1 MTGRSTPTNRRH
13 SPTKARKKTLS
24 GSSSTPPVLDLKEVI
39 DSARINFRNDMKRS
53 KSTMASPNS
62 ASASSSKNPVSGS
75 KSSSAPASPVKAA
88 HVDSTTTP
96 AGGTVTPAASNNGSK
111 RRAQQPPSLSL
122 MSPKRAKTASM
133 ASERSKADAAATV
146 SSTSEGSSAS
156 SSSTSQSNRPTAPSP
171 TSAAVKAAVPSTSSS
186 GGRGPPAP
194 LIVEQQK
201 SRPSLLT
208 EVKRRKAAPMD
219 EVMKL
224 HMDEGVYHLLH
235 SLPTSRRKTQTT
247 LFNVSA
253 PAKSSS
259 SPGELGA
266 KPNSHARGHSPA
278 PVQSQSGGIGSS
290 QKMSAYQR
298 RQLQQAKP
306 RKNNLIRLSS
316 AGVKATT
323 PESLMTP
330 KTLEMLKKLPKKD
343 YVDLWSS
350 KSRYKLAGE
359 ALTAAAA
366 CSPPLSSGNNTSSA
380 IAVKASSV
388 SPDSS
393 ASSDISSASALAAAA
408 KKRQRIGDRM
418 LTCVTHVNK
427 QYKDILIRSYPTFS
441 QIIMCPSTTGLK
453 YSMNVNVFDEIT
465 DAMKLLREDETCKAV
480 MVSGLGGV
488 FCQGIDL
495 SVLTFDS
502 TDKQKKSAE
511 SLAIAIKLFVK
522 FLLSYPKLLVAALNG
537 TCAGIGVTLLP
548 YFDVI
553 YASDKATL
561 RVDYPRLSQ
570 IPEAFA
576 SVTMANSPSALREL
590 ILLGRTISASEAC
603 SYGLISSVVW
613 PDKFLEEIVP
623 RMELLETVTTSGL
636 QMTKALF
643 KDRMRKNVL
652 EVAEEETKM
661 LVACWSANAKNIRQY
676 LKENCGPNQLLF
688 Q

>member
-1 MTGRSTPTNRRH
+1 M
-13 SPTKARKKTLS
+13 
-24 GSSSTPPVLDLKEVI
+24 
-39 DSARINFRNDMKRS
+39 
-53 KSTMASPNS
+53 
-62 ASASSSKNPVSGS
+62 
-75 KSSSAPASPVKAA
+75 
-88 HVDSTTTP
+88 
-96 AGGTVTPAASNNGSK
+96 
-111 RRAQQPPSLSL
+111 
-122 MSPKRAKTASM
+122 
-133 ASERSKADAAATV
+133 
-146 SSTSEGSSAS
+146 
-156 SSSTSQSNRPTAPSP
+156 
-171 TSAAVKAAVPSTSSS
+171 
-186 GGRGPPAP
+186 
-194 LIVEQQK
+194 
-201 SRPSLLT
+201 T

-235 SLPTSRRKTQTT
+235 SLPTSRRKTQTA
-247 LFNVSA
+247 LFNASGA
-253 PAKSSS
+253 TNKSSS

-266 KPNSHARGHSPA
+266 MKPNSHARSHSPA

-290 QKMSAYQR
+290 LKMSAYQR

-306 RKNNLIRLSS
+306 RKNNLIKLGS

-323 PESLMTP
+323 PEALMTP

-465 DAMKLLREDETCKAV
+465 DAMKLLREDESCKAV
-480 MVSGLGGV
+480 LLSGLGGV

-502 TDKQKKSAE
+502 TEKQKKSAE
-511 SLAIAIKLFVK
+511 SLAVAIKLFVK

-590 ILLGRTISASEAC
+590 ILLGRTITASEAC

-652 EVAEEETKM
+652 EVIEEETKM

>member
-1 MTGRSTPTNRRH
+1 MTGRSTPTNRRL
-13 SPTKARKKTLS
+13 SPAKARKKTLS
-24 GSSSTPPVLDLKEVI
+24 GSSSNPPVLDLKEVI
-39 DSARINFRNDMKRS
+39 DSARINFRNELKKS
-53 KSTMASPNS
+53 KSTMASP
-62 ASASSSKNPVSGS
+62 SSSAVKTSASGS

-96 AGGTVTPAASNNGSK
+96 EAVAATAAAAAGGSSSCNSASNSGPK

-122 MSPKRAKTASM
+122 MSTKRAKTA
-133 ASERSKADAAATV
+133 AERSN
-146 SSTSEGSSAS
+146 SSED
-156 SSSTSQSNRPTAPSP
+156 SSTSQSNLPPPPIGTAK
-171 TSAAVKAAVPSTSSS
+171 AAAVPPASSRN
-186 GGRGPPAP
+186 GAAP
-194 LIVEQQK
+194 TIVEQQPN

-208 EVKRRKAAPMD
+208 EAKRRKAAPMD

-247 LFNVSA
+247 LFNASGA
-253 PAKSSS
+253 SSKSGAA
-259 SPGELGA
+259 PGELVSM
-266 KPNSHARGHSPA
+266 KPNSHARSHSPA

-298 RQLQQAKP
+298 RQLQHQKP
-306 RKNNLIRLSS
+306 RKNNLIRLNS
-316 AGVKATT
+316 AGSVKATT
-323 PESLMTP
+323 PEALMTA
-330 KTLEMLKKLPKKD
+330 KSLEMLKKLPKKD

-359 ALTAAAA
+359 VLTAAAA
-366 CSPPLSSGNNTSSA
+366 CSPPLNNSNTSATAASA
-380 IAVKASSV
+380 AAAAKASSV

-427 QYKDILIRSYPTFS
+427 QYKDIFIRSYPTFS
-441 QIIMCPSTTGLK
+441 QIILCPSSTGLK
-453 YSMNVNVFDEIT
+453 YSMNVNVFEEIT
-465 DAMKLLREDETCKAV
+465 DAMKVLNEDETCKAV
-480 MVSGLGGV
+480 MLSGLGGV

-495 SVLTFDS
+495 SVLTYDS
-502 TDKQKKSAE
+502 AEKQKKSAE
-511 SLAIAIKLFVK
+511 SLASAIKLFVK

-537 TCAGIGVTLLP
+537 SCAGIGVTLLP
-548 YFDVI
+548 YFDVV

-561 RVDYPRLSQ
+561 RVDYPKLSQ

-576 SVTMANSPSALREL
+576 SVTLANSPSALREL

-643 KDRMRKNVL
+643 KERLRKNVL

-661 LVACWSANAKNIRQY
+661 LAARWSANAKNIRQY

>member
-1 MTGRSTPTNRRH
+1 
-13 SPTKARKKTLS
+13 
-24 GSSSTPPVLDLKEVI
+24 
-39 DSARINFRNDMKRS
+39 
-53 KSTMASPNS
+53 
-62 ASASSSKNPVSGS
+62 
-75 KSSSAPASPVKAA
+75 
-88 HVDSTTTP
+88 
-96 AGGTVTPAASNNGSK
+96 
-111 RRAQQPPSLSL
+111 
-122 MSPKRAKTASM
+122 
-133 ASERSKADAAATV
+133 
-146 SSTSEGSSAS
+146 
-156 SSSTSQSNRPTAPSP
+156 
-171 TSAAVKAAVPSTSSS
+171 
-186 GGRGPPAP
+186 
-194 LIVEQQK
+194 
-201 SRPSLLT
+201 
-208 EVKRRKAAPMD
+208 MD

-235 SLPTSRRKTQTT
+235 SLPTSRRKTQTA
-247 LFNVSA
+247 LFNA
-253 PAKSSS
+253 PTKSSS
-259 SPGELGA
+259 SPGELITM
-266 KPNSHARGHSPA
+266 KPNSHARSNSPA
-278 PVQSQSGGIGSS
+278 PVQSQSGGIGGS

-298 RQLQQAKP
+298 RQLQQQKP
-306 RKNNLIRLSS
+306 RKNNLIRVSS
-316 AGVKATT
+316 ASVKATT
-323 PESLMTP
+323 PEALMTP

-350 KSRYKLAGE
+350 RSRYKLAGE
-359 ALTAAAA
+359 VLTAAAA
-366 CSPPLSSGNNTSSA
+366 CSPPLRNSTSNNTSTA
-380 IAVKASSV
+380 AADVKASSV

-453 YSMNVNVFDEIT
+453 HSMNVNVFDEIT
-465 DAMKLLREDETCKAV
+465 DAMKLLREDESCKAV
-480 MVSGLGGV
+480 LLSGIGGV

-502 TDKQKKSAE
+502 TEKQKKSAE
-511 SLAIAIKLFVK
+511 SLATAIKLFVK

-561 RVDYPRLSQ
+561 RVDYPKLSQ

>member
-13 SPTKARKKTLS
+13 SPTKTRKKTLS

-53 KSTMASPNS
+53 KSTMASPSS
-62 ASASSSKNPVSGS
+62 ASASSANKTPVSGS
-75 KSSSAPASPVKAA
+75 KSSSAPASPIKAA
-88 HVDSTTTP
+88 HVDSTTTTT
-96 AGGTVTPAASNNGSK
+96 AVTTGVSNNGSK

-122 MSPKRAKTASM
+122 LSPKRAKTASM
-133 ASERSKADAAATV
+133 ASDRSRTEAAATV
-146 SSTSEGSSAS
+146 SSSSEGS
-156 SSSTSQSNRPTAPSP
+156 SSSTSQSNRPSTPSP
-171 TSAAVKAAVPSTSSS
+171 TTAGTKAAPPPTSS
-186 GGRGPPAP
+186 GRGP
-194 LIVEQQK
+194 LIVEQPK

-247 LFNVSA
+247 LFNASGA
-253 PAKSSS
+253 PAKCSS

-266 KPNSHARGHSPA
+266 LKPNSHARSHSPA

-298 RQLQQAKP
+298 RRLQQAKP
-306 RKNNLIRLSS
+306 QKNNLIRVSS
-316 AGVKATT
+316 GGVKATT

-366 CSPPLSSGNNTSSA
+366 CSPPLSNSNHTTA
-380 IAVKASSV
+380 AVKASSV

-418 LTCVTHVNK
+418 LTCVTYVNK

-480 MVSGLGGV
+480 MLSGLGGV

-495 SVLTFDS
+495 SILTFDS
-502 TDKQKKSAE
+502 TEKQKKSAE
-511 SLAIAIKLFVK
+511 SLAVAIKLFVK

-652 EVAEEETKM
+652 EVVEEETKM

-676 LKENCGPNQLLF
+676 LKDNCGPNHLLF

>member
-13 SPTKARKKTLS
+13 SPSKARTKTLS
-24 GSSSTPPVLDLKEVI
+24 GSSSNPPVLDLKEVI
-39 DSARINFRNDMKRS
+39 DSARINFRNEMKRS
-53 KSTMASPNS
+53 KSTMASPSS
-62 ASASSSKNPVSGS
+62 ASASTANKSAASGS

-88 HVDSTTTP
+88 HIDSTTACT
-96 AGGTVTPAASNNGSK
+96 ASSNGSK
-111 RRAQQPPSLSL
+111 RRAQQPPSLCL
-122 MSPKRAKTASM
+122 MSPKRAKTASVV
-133 ASERSKADAAATV
+133 SDRSKADAATAATA
-146 SSTSEGSSAS
+146 SSSSEKSS
-156 SSSTSQSNRPTAPSP
+156 SSSTSQSIRSTTPSP
-171 TSAAVKAAVPSTSSS
+171 VVKAAAPSNSSAS
-186 GGRGPPAP
+186 SARGGP
-194 LIVEQQK
+194 LIVAQPK

-208 EVKRRKAAPMD
+208 EAKRRKAAPMD

-247 LFNVSA
+247 LFNSAA
-253 PAKSSS
+253 PAKSS

-266 KPNSHARGHSPA
+266 MKPNSHARGHSPA
-278 PVQSQSGGIGSS
+278 PVQSQSGGIGGS

-298 RQLQQAKP
+298 RQHQQAKP
-306 RKNNLIRLSS
+306 PKNNLIRVNS

-350 KSRYKLAGE
+350 KSRYKLAGDV
-359 ALTAAAA
+359 LTAAAA
-366 CSPPLSSGNNTSSA
+366 CSPPLSNSNLTSTA
-380 IAVKASSV
+380 KASSV

-453 YSMNVNVFDEIT
+453 HSMNVNVFDEIT
-465 DAMKLLREDETCKAV
+465 DAMKTLREDETCKAV
-480 MVSGLGGV
+480 LLTGLGGV

-502 TDKQKKSAE
+502 TEKQKKSAE
-511 SLAIAIKLFVK
+511 SLAGAIKLFVK

-548 YFDVI
+548 YFDVV

-561 RVDYPRLSQ
+561 RADYPRLGQ

-590 ILLGRTISASEAC
+590 MLLGRTMTASEAG
-603 SYGLISSVVW
+603 SYGLVSTPTFW
-613 PDKFLEEIVP
+613 PDKLLEEIVP

-636 QMTKALF
+636 QMTKAVL

-661 LVACWSANAKNIRQY
+661 LVAGWSANAKNIRQY

>member
-13 SPTKARKKTLS
+13 SPTKTRKKTLS

-53 KSTMASPNS
+53 KSTMASPC
-62 ASASSSKNPVSGS
+62 SASSANKNPVSGS

-88 HVDSTTTP
+88 HVDSTTTTS
-96 AGGTVTPAASNNGSK
+96 GGTVTSGGSINGSK

-133 ASERSKADAAATV
+133 ASERSKTDAAASV
-146 SSTSEGSSAS
+146 SSSSEGSS
-156 SSSTSQSNRPTAPSP
+156 SSSTSQSIRPSTP
-171 TSAAVKAAVPSTSSS
+171 TVKSVVPSTSS
-186 GGRGPPAP
+186 GRGPPAP
-194 LIVEQQK
+194 LIVEQPS

-235 SLPTSRRKTQTT
+235 SLPTSRRKTQTA
-247 LFNVSA
+247 LFNASGA
-253 PAKSSS
+253 TNKSSS

-266 KPNSHARGHSPA
+266 MKPNSHARSHSPA

-290 QKMSAYQR
+290 LKMSAYQR

-306 RKNNLIRLSS
+306 RKNNLIKLGS

-323 PESLMTP
+323 PEALMTP

-465 DAMKLLREDETCKAV
+465 DAMKLLREDESCKAV
-480 MVSGLGGV
+480 LLSGLGGV

-502 TDKQKKSAE
+502 TEKQKKSAE
-511 SLAIAIKLFVK
+511 SLAVAIKLFVK

-590 ILLGRTISASEAC
+590 ILLGRTITASEAC

-652 EVAEEETKM
+652 EVIEEETKM